1 MGILYA
7 RWVSMMPIILES
19 IMNILKGL
27 LSYIGTGL
35 IYFSVAGIL
44 LVPLLGRS
52 FFPEGNLIDII
63 LTAFK

>member
-27 LSYIGTGL
+27 LSYIGIGL
-35 IYFSVAGIL
+35 VYFSVAWIL
-44 LVPLLGRS
+44 LVSLLGRP

-63 LTAFK
+63 PTAFK